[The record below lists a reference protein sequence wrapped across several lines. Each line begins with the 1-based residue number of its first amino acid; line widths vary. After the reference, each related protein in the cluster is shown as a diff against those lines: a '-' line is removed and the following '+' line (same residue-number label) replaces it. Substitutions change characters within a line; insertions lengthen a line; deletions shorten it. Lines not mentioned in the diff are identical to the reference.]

1 MRTCKTF
8 WQKTLIA
15 ACLAAMLPL
24 SLQAAALSC
33 EQSGPQGGGMSPPPA
48 LGIEHGEGP
57 GAMHEPMLPQPSFL
71 RGVELTEAQRD
82 KLFMIVHEQM
92 PEVRKKNRAIRVAQ
106 DKLQALAQ
114 SSQYD
119 EASARALAETAAKEM
134 KELAL
139 LRARADQTVYALL
152 TPAQRKQVDEMKRH
166 PQDFADSGMP
176 GRRLG
181 APGEPR

>member
-24 SLQAAALSC
+24 SLQAAPQPG
-33 EQSGPQGGGMSPPPA
+33 EQSGHQGGGMSPPPI
-48 LGIEHGEGP
+48 LGVVHGEGP
-57 GAMHEPMLPQPSFL
+57 RAMHEPMLPQPPFL

-82 KLFMIVHEQM
+82 RLFMIVHEQM
-92 PEVRKKNRAIRVAQ
+92 PEVRKKSRAIRVAQ

-119 EASARALAETAAKEM
+119 EANARALAETAAKEM

-139 LRARADQTVYALL
+139 LRARADQTIYAML

-166 PQDFADSGMP
+166 PESMAEPAMQ
-176 GRRLG
+176 GRRAG
-181 APGEPR
+181 IPSEPR